1 MPYASPMK
9 IANGLVLDFTVDNAD
24 TAADTF
30 LGLNTSGEVTKF
42 ANIPRS
48 RVSGGGNLT
57 EATSSVLTITGGT
70 GSVLTSGLTIQVKLA
85 GAAQS
90 GYLSTTDWNTF
101 NNKLGTSLTA
111 GYIYVGNG
119 SNVATG
125 VPVSGDITLSNAGV
139 ASIASGVIVNAD
151 INASAAIAVSKLA
164 AVTASRVLGSDGSG
178 FIQALNTA
186 TYPSLTELAYV
197 KGVTGAIQ
205 TQLNNRL
212 AVTLTS
218 PTSGDVIT
226 YDGAAWVNSPSGA
239 GVPSGGTTA
248 QILRKIDGSDYNTE
262 WHTLVAADLTDVSS
276 TAAELNLLDGV
287 TTTTAQ
293 FNFLNT
299 VSGNVQDQI
308 DSKQSITLTENNIW
322 VGNASN
328 IATAL
333 AAGAN
338 GYVLTSVS
346 GVPTW
351 VSPGV
356 GGTVTSVAVSGGT
369 TGLTTTGGPIT
380 TSGTITLTGTLAIA
394 NGGTG
399 LTALGTANQ
408 LLRVNSGATAL
419 EYFTPSYL
427 VDPMT
432 TRGDIIV
439 RNASNVTARLPI
451 GTATYVLTS
460 DGTDVSWAA
469 PSGSI
474 SGSGTTNELT
484 YWTGSSAIGSLST
497 ATYPSLTELSY
508 VKGLTSS
515 AQTQITAREVLTNK
529 ATSLATL
536 NNDLYPTTQSFFQQR
551 TVTGTDSIVTT
562 DNGKTIIFNSATP
575 FNFTIDILLAGMEM
589 SFINKGAGTVTFV
602 AGSGVTLDGTL
613 TLETDSTAA
622 IIYYA
627 NDEAEVFSGGALDPM
642 TTRGDIIIRNAS
654 NVTARLPIGTA
665 TYVLTSDGTDVA
677 WAAPASG
684 SGDVVGPA
692 SATENAIA
700 LFDGTTGKI
709 IKNSTFTLDETNS
722 VARFNPVTGGSG
734 TNYNSNFF
742 GLNAGSGSSS
752 VNSNYFG
759 VNSGFGSTG
768 SANNFFGNQAG
779 YNTNSTG
786 SNFFGSYAGHG
797 ATAAHYS
804 NFFGASVGTNATA
817 ASYSNF
823 FGASAGYAA
832 TNASNSNFFGK
843 ESGYGQTSATY
854 STFLGFQAGRSFSSN
869 ILGANN
875 IIIGTNISMVN
886 GTTNSINIGG
896 VLFGKNTYGTTTGN
910 SSLTAVANG
919 SIGIGVVPA
928 SITARLHLP
937 AGTATA
943 NTAPLKLTS
952 GTALTTPEDG
962 AIEYHGSH
970 LYFTIGS
977 TRYQLDQ
984 QGGGGGDVTKVGTPV
999 DNQVGVWT
1007 GDGTIEGTTGFTYN
1021 GSNLQLTG
1029 DIGSTGTRI
1038 TKGWFTDLQ
1047 VTNAIAGSITGNA
1060 ATVTTNANLT
1070 GHITSTGNATL
1081 LGSFTLSQLNTA
1093 ISDANV
1099 ENIANKATSL
1109 ATLNNDLYPT
1119 TQSLFQQRSVTGTDA
1134 IVSTDNGKTI
1144 VFNSATP
1151 FNFTIDALTAG
1162 MQMGLI
1168 NKGTGTVTLVA
1179 GSGVTLGGVTSLAT
1193 NESAAVIYY
1202 TSTSV
1207 DAIGG
1212 GGTALT
1218 NPMTT
1223 EGDIILAGSGGT
1235 PTRLGIG
1242 TNGYVLTSNGTTAS
1256 WQAGGGGGGLTVG
1269 TSTITSG
1276 TNTRVLYNNSGTLG
1290 EYTVSGSGNVA
1301 MTTSPTFTTPNLG
1314 TPSSATL
1321 TNATGLPVST
1331 GISGL
1336 GSGVATWLATP
1347 SWTNFSS
1354 AITGT
1359 SPYVALTGNETIAGT
1374 KTFTPTSTVEGLNL
1388 GSYAG
1393 NPSGPANGG
1402 MWYNSTAHA
1411 IGLRINGSSHYGT
1424 HVLATDAVGNRIA
1437 YYAGTSGRISSSA
1450 SFTIGTTLTAPGF
1463 SNTNTSYYE
1472 WTGRSRLYSSADGN
1486 ITLSNAA
1493 ASGFTSLLFGGTTSS
1508 FPALKRSS
1516 ALLQARLADD
1526 SGYADFQTS
1535 GLLIAGTSRYINFG
1549 TTVGTSGY
1557 GFRDNGGTMEFK
1569 NSAGSW
1575 TAFGAGGITNG
1586 AANTELMMSNG
1597 TNAVASGLFANVGT
1611 GSLILGS
1618 ASIGG
1623 GRQIT
1628 VDSSDTN
1635 ATLNIFAKG
1644 NTTITIGNT
1653 GTTSSNIN
1661 IGYAGGVL
1669 AAFNFLTNS
1678 SGNTLTAGN
1687 VTDTAEPF
1695 IITGRAGIA
1704 SAAAGAS
1711 LQILGGNGASSGN
1724 SNGGNIYLRAGLKNG
1739 TGLDGNIGLLTDSV
1753 SNWQGMERGIF
1764 ISNATTVPTGNPTGG
1779 GFLYVE
1785 AGALKYRGS
1794 SGTVTTIG
1802 AA

>member
-30 LGLNTSGEVTKF
+30 LGLNTNGEVTKF
-42 ANIPRS
+42 ASIPRA

-57 EATSSVLTITGGT
+57 ETTSSVLTITGGT
-70 GSVLTSGLTIQVKLA
+70 ASVLTSGLTIQVKEA

-399 LTALGTANQ
+399 LTALGTASQ
-408 LLRVNSGATAL
+408 LLRVNAGATAL

-536 NNDLYPTTQSFFQQR
+536 NNDLYPTTQSLFQQR
-551 TVTGTDSIVTT
+551 SVTGTDSIVAT
-562 DNGKTIIFNSATP
+562 DNGKTIVFNSATP
-575 FNFTIDILLAGMEM
+575 FNFTIDVLLAGMEM

-613 TLETDSTAA
+613 TLETDTTAA

-627 NDEAEVFSGGALDPM
+627 NDEAEVFSGGSSYTFTNGLTESSGTVKLGGALTEDTELSGGSGYDLKFGSTSNPLDEFRIKAKTISLEFDEMTGIINFTTGSNGGLYSYNPNTQNYVNVLADFIQVADSFGNNSYIDPTGISTNMVYTNTVSTSGSDLELQAGNYVRINSYNGWEVYNPGGSTTTKFHLAGSSNRTITFPDATGTVLLDPM
-642 TTRGDIIIRNAS
+642 TTRGDIIYRNSS
-654 NVTARLPIGTA
+654 NTTARLGRGTSGQ
-665 TYVLTSDGTDVA
+665 VLTSDGTDIS
-677 WAAPASG
+677 WQNPSGGISG
-684 SGDVVGPA
+684 SG
-692 SATENAIA
+692 
-700 LFDGTTGKI
+700 TT
-709 IKNSTFTLDETNS
+709 NELTYWT
-722 VARFNPVTGGSG
+722 
-734 TNYNSNFF
+734 
-742 GLNAGSGSSS
+742 SSS
-752 VNSNYFG
+752 AV
-759 VNSGFGSTG
+759 GSL
-768 SANNFFGNQAG
+768 
-779 YNTNSTG
+779 ST
-786 SNFFGSYAGHG
+786 
-797 ATAAHYS
+797 
-804 NFFGASVGTNATA
+804 
-817 ASYSNF
+817 
-823 FGASAGYAA
+823 
-832 TNASNSNFFGK
+832 
-843 ESGYGQTSATY
+843 ATY
-854 STFLGFQAGRSFSSN
+854 P
-869 ILGANN
+869 
-875 IIIGTNISMVN
+875 
-886 GTTNSINIGG
+886 
-896 VLFGKNTYGTTTGN
+896 
-910 SSLTAVANG
+910 SLTELSYTKGLTSSAQTQL
-919 SIGIGVVPA
+919 
-928 SITARLHLP
+928 TAREL
-937 AGTATA
+937 
-943 NTAPLKLTS
+943 LT
-952 GTALTTPEDG
+952 
-962 AIEYHGSH
+962 
-970 LYFTIGS
+970 
-977 TRYQLDQ
+977 
-984 QGGGGGDVTKVGTPV
+984 
-999 DNQVGVWT
+999 
-1007 GDGTIEGTTGFTYN
+1007 
-1021 GSNLQLTG
+1021 
-1029 DIGSTGTRI
+1029 
-1038 TKGWFTDLQ
+1038 
-1047 VTNAIAGSITGNA
+1047 
-1060 ATVTTNANLT
+1060 
-1070 GHITSTGNATL
+1070 
-1081 LGSFTLSQLNTA
+1081 
-1093 ISDANV
+1093 
-1099 ENIANKATSL
+1099 NKATNL
-1109 ATLNNDLYPT
+1109 GTLNSDLYPT
-1119 TQSLFQQRSVTGTDA
+1119 TASLFQQRSVTGTDA

-1276 TNTRVLYNNSGTLG
+1276 TNTRVLYNNSGVLG

-1393 NPSGPANGG
+1393 NPSAPNNGGVWLNTSASAVGLRMGGLTNYINYTNAYDIAGSRIPLFANSSGRLTSYSTFTIDGTKLSVHGLLTPAN
-1402 MWYNSTAHA
+1402 
-1411 IGLRINGSSHYGT
+1411 
-1424 HVLATDAVGNRIA
+1424 
-1437 YYAGTSGRISSSA
+1437 
-1450 SFTIGTTLTAPGF
+1450 
-1463 SNTNTSYYE
+1463 SYH
-1472 WTGRSRLYSSADGN
+1472 
-1486 ITLSNAA
+1486 
-1493 ASGFTSLLFGGTTSS
+1493 
-1508 FPALKRSS
+1508 
-1516 ALLQARLADD
+1516 
-1526 SGYADFQTS
+1526 
-1535 GLLIAGTSRYINFG
+1535 NFG
-1549 TTVGTSGY
+1549 TTYGSTGY
-1557 GFRDNGGTMEFK
+1557 GIRDNAGTMEFK

-1575 TAFGAGGITNG
+1575 TAFGSGGGIGGSTGSTDNSILRADGTGG
-1586 AANTELMMSNG
+1586 ATLQSSLISLSDSSGSTVTMKLEDNTANADGLLFAITGSDATVG
-1597 TNAVASGLFANVGT
+1597 TNN
-1611 GSLILGS
+1611 
-1618 ASIGG
+1618 GG
-1623 GRQIT
+1623 
-1628 VDSSDTN
+1628 
-1635 ATLNIFAKG
+1635 NI
-1644 NTTITIGNT
+1644 
-1653 GTTSSNIN
+1653 S
-1661 IGYAGGVL
+1661 
-1669 AAFNFLTNS
+1669 
-1678 SGNTLTAGN
+1678 LTAGN
-1687 VTDTAEPF
+1687 GFGGGSKGNVGLSGNAMVFNLANNGIFMTSTSSLEANIVGVLTGSGTF
-1695 IITGRAGIA
+1695 FKFITGSVGSGTDDSASILIA
-1704 SAAAGAS
+1704 T
-1711 LQILGGNGASSGN
+1711 GN
-1724 SNGGNIYLRAGLKNG
+1724 SGTGGTSNSGHIYLDVGAKGGSGLE
-1739 TGLDGNIGLLTDSV
+1739 GNVGFFSSNIA
-1753 SNWQGMERGIF
+1753 NWQSMERGIF
-1764 ISNATTVPTGNPTGG
+1764 IANASTVPTGNPTGG